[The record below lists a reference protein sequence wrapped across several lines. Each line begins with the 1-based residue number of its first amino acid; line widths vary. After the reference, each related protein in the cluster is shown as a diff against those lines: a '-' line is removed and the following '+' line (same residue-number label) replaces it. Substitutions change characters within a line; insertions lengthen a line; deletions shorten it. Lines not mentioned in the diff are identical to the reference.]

1 MFKQIA
7 IAAGLAAA
15 LIAGH
20 AHAKDV
26 LVVTLEDNAGQRSVH
41 HQATSHNYCREFLAK
56 FKRNQKKTHPTKLT
70 FEAEG
75 VNQLG
80 ERKQNV
86 TGTVLEAVCVLPS
99 GRIIDK
105 NGKTVEAPR

>member
-1 MFKQIA
+1 MVLRTVMFKQIT

-26 LVVTLEDNAGQRSVH
+26 LFVTIEDDTGQRSGH
-41 HQATSHNYCREFLAK
+41 YQATSDNHCRGFFAE
-56 FKRNQKKTHPTKLT
+56 FKRNQKKRIPTKLT

-80 ERKQNV
+80 ERKPGV
-86 TGTVLEAVCVLPS
+86 TGTVIEAFC
-99 GRIIDK
+99 
-105 NGKTVEAPR
+105 